1 MRAEKERE
9 KETISFQIKEH
20 FSHRNKDLW
29 GGDVSRQAKE
39 QERRRRKVRLGY
51 KTNQLL
57 KVTRNRSVYS
67 VTEDMMIILFNQP
80 KDTFSSVKTP
90 PASIHNKPGT
100 LNSLIDRRTV
110 QRTTVRPSRV
120 DLNPPKTKSI
130 KS

>member
-1 MRAEKERE
+1 VRAEKERE

-57 KVTRNRSVYS
+57 KVTRNHSVYS
-67 VTEDMMIILFNQP
+67 VTEDMMIILFTSLRILFP
-80 KDTFSSVKTP
+80 LSRLP
-90 PASIHNKPGT
+90 PHPYTI
-100 LNSLIDRRTV
+100 
-110 QRTTVRPSRV
+110 
-120 DLNPPKTKSI
+120 NPEP
-130 KS
+130 